1 MLSTTEG
8 TTDTTALDT
17 IDLILTSTRDL
28 TPISTTDPTTSTSS
42 PLSLLPPPR
51 PTTGIIGTI
60 DIIDTTATIVTTD
73 TIGITDIDTTTE
85 DEYRRLYQPLP
96 STIRPAA
103 ASAES
108 GLTLNLGCRLD
119 LMFASA

>member
-1 MLSTTEG
+1 MPTLSTTEG

-28 TPISTTDPTTSTSS
+28 TPTSTTDPTTSTSS

-60 DIIDTTATIVTTD
+60 DTTATIVTTD
-73 TIGITDIDTTTE
+73 IIDTIGITATIDTDTTTE
-85 DEYRRLYQPLP
+85 DEYHRLLQPLP
-96 STIRPAA
+96 QTIRPAE
-103 ASAES
+103 ASA
-108 GLTLNLGCRLD
+108 
-119 LMFASA
+119 